1 MWAPHSTSPQSS
13 STIFFRRFLEILL
26 WWTNEFRKLGEF
38 KLLHI
43 PLSSRIN
50 TPNYALYFPCPSRG
64 RSLQSL
70 RCDINV
76 HYWVVWG
83 DALGLYRHFCKSLGS
98 SEELS
103 EWREKASPPGAE
115 LSCVPHTLFSHPEV
129 FYQHCFAL
137 TCSLHFAEH
146 SLLHRGGLIPLDS
159 PQVAYGPPSAQ
170 REYFTW
176 GETAADGLG

>member
-13 STIFFRRFLEILL
+13 STIFFKRFLEILL

-50 TPNYALYFPCPSRG
+50 TPNYALYFPFPSRG
-64 RSLQSL
+64 WSLQSL

-76 HYWVVWG
+76 HYWVEPVVRG

-98 SEELS
+98 GEEQS

-115 LSCVPHTLFSHPEV
+115 LSCVPRILFSHPEV

-159 PQVAYGPPSAQ
+159 PQVA
-170 REYFTW
+170 
-176 GETAADGLG
+176 

>member
-13 STIFFRRFLEILL
+13 STIFFKRFLEILL

-83 DALGLYRHFCKSLGS
+83 DALGLYRHFCKSPGS
-98 SEELS
+98 GEEQS

-115 LSCVPHTLFSHPEV
+115 LSCVPHILFSHPE
-129 FYQHCFAL
+129 YSTSIAL
-137 TCSLHFAEH
+137 PLHAVYTLQSTASYIEEDWSLWI
-146 SLLHRGGLIPLDS
+146 LPR
-159 PQVAYGPPSAQ
+159 
-170 REYFTW
+170 
-176 GETAADGLG
+176 